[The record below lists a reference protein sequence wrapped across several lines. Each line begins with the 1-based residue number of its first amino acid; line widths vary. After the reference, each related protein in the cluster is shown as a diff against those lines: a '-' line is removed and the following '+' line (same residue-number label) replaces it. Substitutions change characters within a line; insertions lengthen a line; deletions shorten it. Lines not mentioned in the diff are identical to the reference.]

1 MALMIEH
8 KSASD
13 DFSTPLWETEV
24 LRRQLS
30 ELEAKHTDFMMHW
43 RQSLSALIPAQIEIQ
58 AGSLTFK
65 TYAEYIAEAA
75 VPSDIQ
81 VFEVEALQS
90 LCAWSLDLRLFAT
103 AVDCMFGGA
112 GRIPVRDLNRRYTPI
127 ELGVRRRCLESL
139 ATAYESAW
147 QNRFP
152 IRLNPLRQEQQ
163 PASLRMAA
171 AHDSVLHARFHLRL
185 NATDLTIDLCMPRRA
200 IEILTADTPKENTPL
215 DDSVKHAWGHSLQH
229 NVYAAPVE
237 AVAIL
242 SKTQMTVAQLLSLS
256 IGQVIPIDLSD
267 PVDLMVDGV
276 TLMKGRYGVRSG
288 HYALKVE
295 DVLESKLGPSQA
307 MSSDVSSAAGA
318 DNLTEIASALSDFS
332 QQVAQDEARP

>member
-1 MALMIEH
+1 MIEH
-8 KSASD
+8 NVTSA

-24 LRRQLS
+24 LRRQFNV
-30 ELEAKHTDFMMHW
+30 LEARHTDFMMHW
-43 RQSLSALIPAQIEIQ
+43 RQSLSTLIPANVEIE
-58 AGSLTFK
+58 AGTLEFK
-65 TYAEYIAEAA
+65 TYAEYIAAAA

-90 LCAWSLDLRLFAT
+90 LCAWSLDLRLFPT

-139 ATAYESAW
+139 ATAYEAAW
-147 QNRFP
+147 QDSFP
-152 IRLNPLRQEQQ
+152 IRLHPLRQEQQ
-163 PASLRMAA
+163 PASLRLALA
-171 AHDSVLHARFHLRL
+171 QDTVLHARFLLKL
-185 NATDLTIDLCMPRRA
+185 NAQVMTVDLCLPRRA
-200 IEILTADTPKENTPL
+200 IEILSAEAPKEDATP
-215 DDSVKHAWGHSLQH
+215 DASVRHAWGKSLQH

-242 SKTQMTVAQLLSLS
+242 TKTQMTVAQLLSLS
-256 IGQVIPIDLSD
+256 IGQVIPIELSE

-288 HYALKVE
+288 RYALKVE
-295 DVLESKLGPSQA
+295 DILENSLGPQQNVA
-307 MSSDVSSAAGA
+307 DAEVSATGSE
-318 DNLTEIASALSDFS
+318 NLTEIASALSDFS

>member
-1 MALMIEH
+1 
-8 KSASD
+8 
-13 DFSTPLWETEV
+13 
-24 LRRQLS
+24 
-30 ELEAKHTDFMMHW
+30 MMHW
-43 RQSLSALIPAQIEIQ
+43 RQSLSTLIPANVEIE
-58 AGSLTFK
+58 AGTLEFK
-65 TYAEYIAEAA
+65 TYAEYIAAAA

-90 LCAWSLDLRLFAT
+90 LCAWSLDLRLFPT

-139 ATAYESAW
+139 ATAYEAAW
-147 QNRFP
+147 QDSFP
-152 IRLNPLRQEQQ
+152 IRLHPLRQEQQ
-163 PASLRMAA
+163 PASLRLALA
-171 AHDSVLHARFHLRL
+171 QDTVLHARFLLKL
-185 NATDLTIDLCMPRRA
+185 NAQVMTVDLCLPRRA
-200 IEILTADTPKENTPL
+200 IEILSAEAPKEDATP
-215 DDSVKHAWGHSLQH
+215 DASVRHAWGKSLQH

-242 SKTQMTVAQLLSLS
+242 TKTQMTVAQLLSLS
-256 IGQVIPIDLSD
+256 IGQVIPIELSE

-288 HYALKVE
+288 RYALKVE
-295 DVLESKLGPSQA
+295 DILENSLGPQQNVA
-307 MSSDVSSAAGA
+307 DAEVSATGSE
-318 DNLTEIASALSDFS
+318 NLTEIASALSDFS

>member
-1 MALMIEH
+1 MIEH
-8 KSASD
+8 NVTSA

-24 LRRQLS
+24 LRRQFNV
-30 ELEAKHTDFMMHW
+30 LEARHTDFMMHW
-43 RQSLSALIPAQIEIQ
+43 RQSLSTLIPANVEIE
-58 AGSLTFK
+58 AGTLEFK
-65 TYAEYIAEAA
+65 TYAEYIAAAA

-90 LCAWSLDLRLFAT
+90 LCAWSLDLRLFPT

-139 ATAYESAW
+139 ATAYEAAW
-147 QNRFP
+147 QDSFP
-152 IRLNPLRQEQQ
+152 IRLHPLRQEQQ
-163 PASLRMAA
+163 PASLRLALA
-171 AHDSVLHARFHLRL
+171 QDTVLHARFLLKL
-185 NATDLTIDLCMPRRA
+185 NAQVMTVDLCLPRRA
-200 IEILTADTPKENTPL
+200 IEILSAEAPKEDATP
-215 DDSVKHAWGHSLQH
+215 DASVRHAWGKSLQH

-242 SKTQMTVAQLLSLS
+242 TKTQMTVAQLLSLS
-256 IGQVIPIDLSD
+256 IGQVIPIELSE

-295 DVLESKLGPSQA
+295 DILENSLGPQQTVA
-307 MSSDVSSAAGA
+307 DAEVSATGSE
-318 DNLTEIASALSDFS
+318 NLTEIASALSDFS

>member
-1 MALMIEH
+1 MIEH
-8 KSASD
+8 NVTSA

-24 LRRQLS
+24 LRRQFNV
-30 ELEAKHTDFMMHW
+30 LEARHTDFMMHW
-43 RQSLSALIPAQIEIQ
+43 RQSLSTLIPANVEIE
-58 AGSLTFK
+58 AGTLEFK
-65 TYAEYIAEAA
+65 TYAEYIAAAA

-90 LCAWSLDLRLFAT
+90 LCAWSLDLRLFPT

-139 ATAYESAW
+139 ATAYEAAW
-147 QNRFP
+147 QDSFP
-152 IRLNPLRQEQQ
+152 IRLHHLRQEQQ
-163 PASLRMAA
+163 PASLRLALA
-171 AHDSVLHARFHLRL
+171 QDTVLHARFLLKL
-185 NATDLTIDLCMPRRA
+185 NAQVMTVDLCLPRRA
-200 IEILTADTPKENTPL
+200 IEILSAEAPKEDATP
-215 DDSVKHAWGHSLQH
+215 DASVRHAWGKSLQH

-242 SKTQMTVAQLLSLS
+242 TKTQMTVAQLLSLS
-256 IGQVIPIDLSD
+256 IGQVIPIELSE

-288 HYALKVE
+288 RYALKVE
-295 DVLESKLGPSQA
+295 DILENSLGPQQTVA
-307 MSSDVSSAAGA
+307 DAEVSATGSE
-318 DNLTEIASALSDFS
+318 NLTEIASALSDFS